1 MKCRIYSEKQIE
13 AIGEI
18 LGEIKVK
25 GVKQARLLVVMEN
38 IIKKGIEVNAEE
50 QEDGNSIHEES
61 SDCSR
66 TEKENDLRTG
76 NNEQN
81 SPDNAEHAI
90 SGSGQPD

>member
-1 MKCRIYSEKQIE
+1 MKCKIYSEAQIR
-13 AIGEI
+13 AIEEI
-18 LGEIKVK
+18 LGKVKVK

-61 SDCSR
+61 SDDSR
-66 TEKENDLRTG
+66 TEEENDLRTG

-81 SPDNAEHAI
+81 GPDDAEHTI
-90 SGSGQPD
+90 PGSGKPD

>member
-38 IIKKGIEVNAEE
+38 IIKKGIEVNV
-50 QEDGNSIHEES
+50 
-61 SDCSR
+61 
-66 TEKENDLRTG
+66 TY
-76 NNEQN
+76 QN
-81 SPDNAEHAI
+81 K
-90 SGSGQPD
+90 